1 MSRSP
6 LLRIESL
13 LRRIV
18 EEPFAW
24 VSGEGVDPY
33 GLASH
38 LLRELSEESSGER
51 DATSIVVRVNP
62 AQLPQEDAD
71 VVVLEQ
77 AVLSY
82 LELLAARMGQPL
94 AVRPQ
99 LHIVG
104 DAEVSSRG
112 ARVALDANGPQDKPQ
127 STAMFA
133 KSYRDDIG
141 RAIQT
146 ADAFLIVQGRQ
157 HVPLQRPVIRI
168 GRRVDNDIVLDSSTV
183 SRYHAQLQWREDGYV
198 LFDTSTHGR
207 TWVNGEAVQEQRLES
222 GDVIGLSDMLLV
234 YGEGRD
240 AAEPLSDATDYPSS
254 DTLLGP

>member
-33 GLASH
+33 GLAGH
-38 LLRELSEESSGER
+38 LLRELGEVSSAEG
-51 DATSIVVRVNP
+51 DVSSIVVRVNP
-62 AQLPQEDAD
+62 AQLPQDAD
-71 VVVLEQ
+71 LLVLEQ
-77 AVLSY
+77 ATLSY
-82 LELLAARMGQPL
+82 LELLAARTGQPL
-94 AVRPQ
+94 SVRPQ
-99 LHIVG
+99 VRIVG

-112 ARVALDANGPQDKPQ
+112 ARVELTADVAQDRPQ

-133 KSYRDDIG
+133 KSERDDIG
-141 RAIQT
+141 HAIEA

-157 HVPLQRPVIRI
+157 HIPLQRPVIRI
-168 GRRVDNDIVLDSSTV
+168 GRRVDNDIVLDSATV

-207 TWVNGEAVQEQRLES
+207 TWVNGDAVQEQRLES

-240 AAEPLSDATDYPSS
+240 GPAPLSDATDYPSS